1 MSSPRPIVEAA
12 LTAYLQSFAE
22 SVEVLSDVSVLPG
35 QSTDDRPL
43 PVVIV
48 YASGAT
54 TPDGLP
60 EGLGNYAVE
69 VQVTLLSSADDAQG
83 DQAALDAHQDRLAAL
98 TDALRDTAS
107 VVADWP
113 AGSRLYDL
121 TLGDDTE
128 ARDGRKLGNTISLR
142 ALVCVGL
149 AG

>member
-1 MSSPRPIVEAA
+1 MSTPRPIVEAA
-12 LTAYLQSFAE
+12 LTDYLTYYAGITP
-22 SVEVLSDVSVLPG
+22 VLSGVSVLPG

-54 TPDGLP
+54 IPDGLP

-83 DQAALDAHQDRLAAL
+83 DQAALAAHQERLAAL
-98 TDALRDTAS
+98 TDALRDKAIMLNG
-107 VVADWP
+107 WP
-113 AGSRLYDL
+113 SGSRLYDL
-121 TLGDDTE
+121 TLGDDSE

>member
-12 LTAYLQSFAE
+12 ITDYLNYFAGT
-22 SVEVLSDVSVLPG
+22 VPVLSGVSILPG

-54 TPDGLP
+54 TADGLP
-60 EGLGNYAVE
+60 EGLGNYSVE

-98 TDALRDTAS
+98 TDALRDTATL
-107 VVADWP
+107 VDGWP

-121 TLGDDTE
+121 TLGDDSE

-142 ALVCVGL
+142 AIVCVGL
-149 AG
+149 PG

>member
-12 LTAYLQSFAE
+12 LTDYLTYFAGITPT
-22 SVEVLSDVSVLPG
+22 LSGVSVLPG

-48 YASGAT
+48 YASGAAI
-54 TPDGLP
+54 PDGLP
-60 EGLGNYAVE
+60 EGLGNYSVE
-69 VQVTLLSSADDAQG
+69 VQVTLLSSADDTQG
-83 DQAALDAHQDRLAAL
+83 DQAALTAHQDRLAAL
-98 TDALRDTAS
+98 TDALRDTAIMR
-107 VVADWP
+107 DNWP